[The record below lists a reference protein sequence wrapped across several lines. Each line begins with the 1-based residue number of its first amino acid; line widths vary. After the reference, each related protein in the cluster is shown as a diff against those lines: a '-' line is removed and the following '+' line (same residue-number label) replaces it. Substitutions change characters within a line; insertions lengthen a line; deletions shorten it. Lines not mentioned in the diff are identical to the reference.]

1 MVWSLSKFCEIVLA
15 LDMKEDNVSFW
26 RIFLIGRIN
35 PRLFFWRQQQLW
47 LPWDYAEKL
56 TFNVSAEALNML
68 KGAFLHLHLIHM
80 SLNGREEKTLF

>member
-1 MVWSLSKFCEIVLA
+1 MVWSLSKFCEIALA

-56 TFNVSAEALNML
+56 TFNVSAEA
-68 KGAFLHLHLIHM
+68 KGNIAI
-80 SLNGREEKTLF
+80 GVCEEF

>member
-1 MVWSLSKFCEIVLA
+1 MVWSLSKFCEIALA

-47 LPWDYAEKL
+47 LPWDYVEKL
-56 TFNVSAEALNML
+56 TFNVSAEA
-68 KGAFLHLHLIHM
+68 KGNIAI
-80 SLNGREEKTLF
+80 GVCEEF